1 MLTYIKKNK
10 FQNIILLL
18 IIITN
23 MALYVYGNYLKVNL
37 VNALMKSNI
46 SKGLFW
52 FLLSLIIFLI
62 MMIIRKIEVVQTEK
76 TTQTQ
81 LNLIRKD
88 ILKNL
93 TSLTYQEFSKE
104 SKDQYNSWLNN
115 DAILLDTDGYKEIYF
130 MIENIFLV
138 LFSSFALFTF
148 HWILFVTT
156 LGDRKSVV
164 SGRV

>member
-88 ILKNL
+88 ILL
-93 TSLTYQEFSKE
+93 H
-104 SKDQYNSWLNN
+104 
-115 DAILLDTDGYKEIYF
+115 LLIR
-130 MIENIFLV
+130 NFLKR
-138 LFSSFALFTF
+138 ARINT
-148 HWILFVTT
+148 IR
-156 LGDRKSVV
+156 G
-164 SGRV
+164 